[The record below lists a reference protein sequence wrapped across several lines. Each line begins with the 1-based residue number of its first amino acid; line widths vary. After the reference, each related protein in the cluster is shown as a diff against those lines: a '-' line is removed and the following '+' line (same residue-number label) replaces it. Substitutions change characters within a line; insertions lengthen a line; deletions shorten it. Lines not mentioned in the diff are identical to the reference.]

1 MKNETEITSANFEE
15 VFKAYFGPLCNYVNS
30 YINNWEG
37 SREIVQG
44 AFMKIW
50 ENKEDITITSSI
62 KNYLYSTVRNRMIDG
77 IRTDK
82 KLEEYRNSIS
92 VDALVENPKDLDP
105 YLLREEIL
113 KAVDNLKPK
122 MKKIFSLSK
131 FEGLTYSEIASFMNI
146 SKRAVEDNV
155 ARSLFLLREE
165 LKDNV

>member
-15 VFKAYFGPLCNYVNS
+15 VFKTYFGPLCNYVNS

-92 VDALVENPKDLDP
+92 VDTLVENPKDLDP

-122 MKKIFSLSK
+122 MKKILRSSSFL
-131 FEGLTYSEIASFMNI
+131 AS
-146 SKRAVEDNV
+146 
-155 ARSLFLLREE
+155 
-165 LKDNV
+165 